1 MNLLEKINNEMTDKP
16 IPAFRVGD
24 TVKVH
29 YKVVEGGKERIQ
41 PYEGIIISRKGAGIS
56 KNITIRKISYG
67 VGVERVFPV
76 YSPRIDKIEIVKRG
90 KVRRAKLFYLRE
102 RRGKAARVKE
112 RQTR

>member
-112 RQTR
+112 RETR

>member
-16 IPAFRVGD
+16 IPAFRVCD

-112 RQTR
+112 RETR

>member
-16 IPAFRVGD
+16 ITAFRVGD

-56 KNITIRKISYG
+56 RNITIRKISYG
-67 VGVERVFPV
+67 VGVERVLPV
-76 YSPRIDKIEIVKRG
+76 YAPRIDKIEIVKRG

-112 RQTR
+112 RETR